1 MQMAGLQPAEG
12 MDGVPQGAFIIP
24 AGAVVMMP
32 AGAVPVQYV
41 AANGRA
47 VASTSSEPESER
59 MPEEGRFA
67 L

>member
-1 MQMAGLQPAEG
+1 
-12 MDGVPQGAFIIP
+12 
-24 AGAVVMMP
+24 MMP